1 MRWLVCVV
9 LLIVLTVESRA
20 EEVFL
25 IPEHNPKPVYSPALQ
40 RTGIIGEVRVGF
52 TVHADGT
59 VSKVNILKS
68 AHPELDE
75 ASRVAIAQWRFKPW
89 TVEGGKPSEQEV
101 IAPMQF
107 GFDVYLPIDLNQWL
121 KKVKCRDINEN
132 FVRLPEHKWA
142 DSAPFHYTRA
152 YLSNSFSSET
162 LSDERRLALI
172 AKMNRMVPTIVR
184 QCLSSPGS
192 RYARYLPKD
201 IRELL

>member
-9 LLIVLTVESRA
+9 LLMLLALESRA
-20 EEVFL
+20 EEIFL
-25 IPEHNPKPVYSPALQ
+25 IPEHNPKPVYPPALQ
-40 RTGIIGEVRVGF
+40 RAGIIGEVRVGF
-52 TVHADGT
+52 TVHPDGT
-59 VSKVNILKS
+59 ISKVKILKS
-68 AHPELDE
+68 AHPDLVK
-75 ASRVAIAQWRFKPW
+75 AVRVAVEQWRFKPW
-89 TVEGGKPSEQEV
+89 TVEGDKPSEQDV
-101 IAPMQF
+101 IAPMKF
-107 GFDVYLPIDLNQWL
+107 GFNVYLPMDVNQSL
-121 KKVKCRDINEN
+121 KKLKCRDVNET

-142 DSAPFHYTRA
+142 DSTPFHYIRA
-152 YLSNSFSSET
+152 YLSNSLSSAI